1 VFRAYSRHADHPSTR
16 LRERAAWAHAVTGDA
31 RAAEESLDLA
41 REALSG
47 SRLSGPDWAVW
58 VDQTELQIMT
68 GRCWSALGEPAR
80 AIPAL
85 TGALGRYDDTHA
97 RDKALYLTWLADAHI
112 DDDDIDQAAAVG
124 RRAVALAADIAS
136 VRPRQRV
143 DDLIGR
149 LEPHR
154 TAPSVAALVEEAEWL
169 LRTSPDSPTP
179 DKRPSR
185 REA

>member
-1 VFRAYSRHADHPSTR
+1 VQAL
-16 LRERAAWAHAVTGDA
+16 LRERAAWAHAVAGDA
-31 RAAEESLDLA
+31 PAAEASLELA

-47 SRLSGPDWAVW
+47 SRQPGPDWASW
-58 VDQTELQIMT
+58 VDQTELQITT
-68 GRCWSALGEPAR
+68 GRCWSALGHPAR

-85 TGALGRYDDTHA
+85 TEALGRYDDTHA

-112 DDDDIDQAAAVG
+112 DDEDIDQAAAIA

-143 DDLIGR
+143 NDLIGR

-154 TAPSVAALVEEAEWL
+154 TAPAVAALIEEAEAL
-169 LRTSPDSPTP
+169 LRTSPAPASPDT
-179 DKRPSR
+179 RPSR